1 MQRVAWLFPLLLA
14 LAFAGAAED
23 WLAKSEAYL
32 KAAPWEALIEGKVRT
47 PTGERTSIKMRV
59 RTLPKAQI
67 VRIEFLAPDSVAD
80 NFVVITPEKVMN
92 YLFLTNQVIV
102 YPRKRARIEGLGI
115 SLSELGT
122 FDELGRRAGL
132 RWRFLGREGGVVRLV
147 GVPGDP
153 ERVGFSRVELELK
166 ENPPLPRRYR
176 VLDLGGDPV
185 VDLVWRKFERVS
197 LKKAAL
203 LAYPPDAEVIE
214 K

>member
-1 MQRVAWLFPLLLA
+1 MQRVAGLFLVFLTLA
-14 LAFAGAAED
+14 SAGAAED

-32 KAAPWEALIEGKVRT
+32 KAAPWAALIEGKIQT
-47 PTGERTSIKMRV
+47 PTGERTPIKMRV
-59 RTLPKAQI
+59 LTLPEAKV

-122 FDELGRRAGL
+122 FDEPGRRAGL
-132 RWRFLGREGGVVRLV
+132 RWRLLGREGGVVRLV
-147 GVPGDP
+147 GVPEDP
-153 ERVGFSRVELELK
+153 EQAGFSRVELELK
-166 ENPPLPRRYR
+166 EKPPVPRRYR

-185 VDLVWRKFERVS
+185 IDLVWRKFERAK
-197 LKKAAL
+197 LTKEDL